1 MRMMMKGNLAHI
13 YTDKQIEAIK
23 AYTNEDFKIMILSGA
38 VRTGKTVVDNDI
50 FLMELLRVSDQAKR
64 EHIDEPIYILGGVS
78 SKTIA
83 NNVLNPIENRLHLPI
98 NFDKNGS
105 FKLFGVKV
113 VLAYTGTERG
123 VGSIRGL
130 TAYGAYVNEAS
141 LAVENVFNEIN
152 QRVSKPNG
160 RIICDTNPDSPS
172 HWLKQKYIDKA
183 GDEDVRIRV
192 INFKLDDNRKFL
204 SEDYIKQLKAS
215 YGSGALY
222 DRAILGLW
230 TSAEG
235 AVYAD
240 WYDNE
245 NYIERADL
253 PQMKRYI
260 AGVDWGYR
268 HYGSIVVIGVGIDDR
283 YYLVYEHS
291 RQLKPISYWVE
302 VGKEVKSLFGRD
314 IPFICDTA
322 RTEHID
328 AFSDAGLNA
337 QYADKK
343 VEEGIEIMASLIKRR
358 EFLCVRDVLT
368 SRDQSG
374 NSVSIFEDNIHGYVW
389 DDKTGKVVKDHDDS
403 LDAIRY
409 VIKDIMNNKNIKSVT
424 QMLFS

>member
-1 MRMMMKGNLAHI
+1 MKGNLANI

-64 EHIDEPIYILGGVS
+64 ERIDEPIYILGGVS

-105 FKLFGVKV
+105 FRLFGVKV

-152 QRVSKPNG
+152 QRVSKANG

-235 AVYAD
+235 AVYVD
-240 WYDNE
+240 WYDDE
-245 NYIERADL
+245 NYIERA
-253 PQMKRYI
+253 
-260 AGVDWGYR
+260 
-268 HYGSIVVIGVGIDDR
+268 
-283 YYLVYEHS
+283 
-291 RQLKPISYWVE
+291 
-302 VGKEVKSLFGRD
+302 
-314 IPFICDTA
+314 ICP
-322 RTEHID
+322 R
-328 AFSDAGLNA
+328 
-337 QYADKK
+337 
-343 VEEGIEIMASLIKRR
+343 
-358 EFLCVRDVLT
+358 
-368 SRDQSG
+368 
-374 NSVSIFEDNIHGYVW
+374 
-389 DDKTGKVVKDHDDS
+389 
-403 LDAIRY
+403 
-409 VIKDIMNNKNIKSVT
+409 
-424 QMLFS
+424 

>member
-1 MRMMMKGNLAHI
+1 M
-13 YTDKQIEAIK
+13 
-23 AYTNEDFKIMILSGA
+23 
-38 VRTGKTVVDNDI
+38 
-50 FLMELLRVSDQAKR
+50 
-64 EHIDEPIYILGGVS
+64 
-78 SKTIA
+78 
-83 NNVLNPIENRLHLPI
+83 
-98 NFDKNGS
+98 
-105 FKLFGVKV
+105 
-113 VLAYTGTERG
+113 
-123 VGSIRGL
+123 
-130 TAYGAYVNEAS
+130 
-141 LAVENVFNEIN
+141 
-152 QRVSKPNG
+152 
-160 RIICDTNPDSPS
+160 
-172 HWLKQKYIDKA
+172 DKA

-260 AGVDWGYR
+260 AGVDLGYK

-302 VGKEVKSLFGRD
+302 VGKEVESLFGRD

-389 DDKTGKVVKDHDDS
+389 ADKTGKVVKDHDDS